1 MTKSR
6 DRDQFLYLALA
17 VVFAAVAV
25 IWVKSLSGGGMIRNP
40 AEIRVENGK
49 QTVEAES
56 PAGMML
62 QLQMTTDD
70 GGAADLEQIKSEA
83 SGL

>member
-1 MTKSR
+1 LTKSR
-6 DRDQFLYLALA
+6 ETDQFLYLALA

-40 AEIRVENGK
+40 VETPAQNRE
-49 QTVEAES
+49 QVVEAQS

-62 QLQMTTDD
+62 QLQMTVDD